1 MFVIKKYRHKPVYKK
16 FATLKSDVPHR
27 QKFFKFKKVKW
38 KNILFK
44 LKLKS
49 RFKKRNCYYNFY
61 DQNSYCVSK
70 FSNYFSKNYK
80 QNLMKKRGFFLFYGS
95 LGKTY
100 LKNVVRKSVK
110 KSNSLSTKINSKI
123 FFSTFLGRRLD
134 VVLLKSNFALSA
146 RTARQLIIH
155 KNVLVNGVVVKDNSF
170 LVKTGDKIAL
180 KKKVH
185 NLIRYSII
193 KSDMW
198 PIPSKHLQI
207 SHRSLQIRIVDD
219 VILSRPGDVQFDLNS
234 IISSYKK

>member
-27 QKFFKFKKVKW
+27 QKFFKFKKFKW

-44 LKLKS
+44 LKSKS

-61 DQNSYCVSK
+61 DQNSYYVSK

-80 QNLMKKRGFFLFYGS
+80 QNLMKKRSFFLFYGS
-95 LGKTY
+95 LRKTY
-100 LKNVVRKSVK
+100 LKNVVHKSVK
-110 KSNSLSTKINSKI
+110 KSNNLSNKINSKI

-155 KNVLVNGVVVKDNSF
+155 ENVLVNGVVVKDNSF

-234 IISSYKK
+234 IISLYKK